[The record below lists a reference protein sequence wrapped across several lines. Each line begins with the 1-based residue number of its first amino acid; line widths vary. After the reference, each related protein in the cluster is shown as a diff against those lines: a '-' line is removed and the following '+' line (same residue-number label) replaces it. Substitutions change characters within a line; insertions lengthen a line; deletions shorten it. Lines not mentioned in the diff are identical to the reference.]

1 MSISAAFGRVRSGWR
16 KGARTRT
23 MAYAILISLVCGA
36 IGFLE
41 PVDDAMR
48 TLRYTVRSVPGDPK
62 VVVVGIDEKSL
73 DALNERYPWP
83 RARFATLID
92 NLKKAGADKVLFDKA
107 LADADTPENDR
118 AFIEVAK
125 KYRGD
130 IYLGAGFG
138 QSRDG
143 VVQNILLPAASIR
156 PYVNIATFK
165 TRYNL
170 LGQIDEVYMEAKD
183 GPRRYPSISTV
194 VSGQKAIPG
203 RHVRPDYSISADN
216 VTFLSASDVILNP
229 KKIGSLKG
237 ADIIVGDVAR
247 SLGDIR
253 FLPGQSAQ
261 PGVFIHAIAAQ
272 TMKAGVPI
280 DAGWFAPWILAVA
293 AGAVIMFVK
302 GRYWQ
307 LGVAITGFAAAVGV
321 PVLLDAE
328 HVSVEISPALL
339 MLTIAVIQNARLR
352 LGWQKSRTNE
362 SSGLANVFA
371 LRELKSVAGTAVVAA
386 KVDNFAAIVAS
397 FPRDVESTVVAGI
410 VGRLRLQDESLTIY
424 QADDGVFYWI
434 SPTQNSVDLGHHLDG
449 LKAMFAA
456 PLQVGDRRVD
466 VAVSFGADLDASRP
480 VASRA
485 GSALLC
491 ADEALRSGQRWKL
504 YDPTRSADA
513 AWQLS
518 LASEIDRAMD
528 AEEFW
533 LAYQPKLDLRSGRI
547 TGAEILLRWLHPDRG
562 NISPGEFI
570 PVAERSQRIR
580 RLTDYVVDRALSA
593 AQLLAADGD
602 FKLAINVSVPILGDA
617 KFANDLITK
626 CKRNGVPSRRIVVEI
641 TESVLMSADDAQVE
655 KTLQQ
660 LRDFGFG
667 LSIDDF
673 GTGFSSLEYVRSIPA
688 HEMKIDQ
695 SFVKRVLTSAADR
708 VVVESVLR
716 MAHELGRYVVAEGVE
731 DAETLEFLRQLGCD
745 EVQGYYVGRPVDFMT
760 FRTRVQKDA
769 ADQQN
774 GGQAAA

>member
-1 MSISAAFGRVRSGWR
+1 MNVSTAFTRVRAGWR
-16 KGARTRT
+16 KAARTRILV
-23 MAYAILISLVCGA
+23 YALLISLFSGA
-36 IGFLE
+36 IGLLE
-41 PVDDAMR
+41 PVDDAIR
-48 TLRYTVRSVPGDPK
+48 TLRYTVRSVPGDK
-62 VVVVGIDEKSL
+62 HVVVVGIDEKSL
-73 DALNERYPWP
+73 SALNERYPWP
-83 RARFATLID
+83 RARYATMID
-92 NLKKAGADKVLFDKA
+92 NLKRAGADKVLFDKA

-118 AFIEVAK
+118 AFIAVAK
-125 KYRGD
+125 KYKGD
-130 IYLGAGFG
+130 IFLGAGFG
-138 QSRDG
+138 QSVNGNVDG
-143 VVQNILLPAASIR
+143 MLLPAETIR
-156 PYVNIATFK
+156 PHVGIATFK
-165 TRYNL
+165 TRFNA
-170 LGQIDEVYMEAKD
+170 LGQVDEVYMEALNK
-183 GPRRYPSISTV
+183 GERYPSISTV
-194 VSGQKAIPG
+194 VSGQKVIPG
-203 RHVRPDYSISADN
+203 RRVRPDFSISANN
-216 VTFLSASDVILNP
+216 VTYLTASDVILHP
-229 KKIGSLKG
+229 ERIGSLKG
-237 ADIIVGDVAR
+237 ANIIVGDVAR

-253 FLPGQSAQ
+253 FLPGQGAQ

-272 TMKAGVPI
+272 TMKPGVPV
-280 DAGWFAPWILAVA
+280 DAGWLAPLLIALGASVALVFA
-293 AGAVIMFVK
+293 K
-302 GRYWQ
+302 GRIWQ
-307 LGVAITGFAAAVGV
+307 VGITLSTFAAAILV
-321 PVLLDAE
+321 PVVLDAE
-328 HVSVEISPALL
+328 HVSIEISPAILL
-339 MLTIAVIQNARLR
+339 LSIAVIQNARLR

-371 LRELKSVAGTAVVAA
+371 LRELKSVPGTAVVAA
-386 KVDNFAAIVAS
+386 KVDNFSAIVAS
-397 FPRDVESTVVAGI
+397 FPRDVESSIVAGI
-410 VGRLRLQDESLTIY
+410 VGRLRLQDESLMVY
-424 QADDGVFYWI
+424 QADDGVFYWV
-434 SPTQNSVDLGHHLDG
+434 SSTQNPVDLGHHLDG

-466 VAVSFGADLDASRP
+466 VAVSFGADLDATRP

-491 ADEALRSGQRWKL
+491 ADEAIRSGQRWKL
-504 YDPTRSADA
+504 YDPNRSADA

-518 LASEIDRAMD
+518 FASEIDRAMD

-547 TGAEILLRWLHPDRG
+547 TGAEILLRWLHPERG

-580 RLTDYVVDRALSA
+580 RLTDYVVDRAMSA

-617 KFANDLITK
+617 KFADDLIDK

-641 TESVLMSADDAQVE
+641 TESVLMSADDVQVA
-655 KTLQQ
+655 KSLQQ
-660 LRDFGFG
+660 LRDYGFG

-731 DAETLEFLRQLGCD
+731 DAETLELLRKLGCD
-745 EVQGYYVGRPVDFMT
+745 EVQGYFIGRPVDFMT
-760 FRTRVQKDA
+760 FRTRLQKDA

>member
-1 MSISAAFGRVRSGWR
+1 MSIYTAFQEFRAHWR

-23 MAYAILISLVCGA
+23 LIYAILISMGCGA
-36 IGFLE
+36 IGLLE
-41 PVDDAMR
+41 PVDDGIR
-48 TLRYTVRSVPGDPK
+48 TLRYTVRSVPGDPT

-83 RARFATLID
+83 RARFATMIE
-92 NLKKAGADKVLFDKA
+92 NLKKAGANKILFDKA
-107 LADADTPENDR
+107 LADADTPENDQ
-118 AFIEVAK
+118 AFIDVAK

-138 QSRDG
+138 QSRNG
-143 VVQNILLPAASIR
+143 NVENILLPAPSIR
-156 PYVNIATFK
+156 PYVKIATFK

-170 LGQIDEVYMEAKD
+170 MGQIDEVYMEAID
-183 GPRRYPSISTV
+183 GTRRYPSISTV
-194 VSGQKAIPG
+194 VSGQKVIPG
-203 RHVRPDYSISADN
+203 RHIRPDFSISATD
-216 VTFLSASDVILNP
+216 VTFLPASDVILHP
-229 KKIGSLKG
+229 DKIGSLKG
-237 ADIIVGDVAR
+237 TDVIVGDVAR

-272 TMKAGVPI
+272 TMKRGVPI
-280 DAGWFAPWILAVA
+280 DAGWFGPWLLAVV
-293 AGAVIMFVK
+293 AGAVIMFAR

-307 LGVAITGFAAAVGV
+307 LGIAISGFAAAVGV
-321 PVLLDAE
+321 PVLLDAA
-328 HVSVEISPALL
+328 HISVEISPALL

-352 LGWQKSRTNE
+352 LGWRKSRTNE
-362 SSGLANVFA
+362 NSGLANVFA
-371 LRELKSVAGTAVVAA
+371 LRELKSVAGTAVIAA

-397 FPRDVESTVVAGI
+397 FPRDVESSVIAGI

-424 QADDGVFYWI
+424 QADDGVFYWV
-434 SPTQNSVDLGHHLDG
+434 SPTQTSIDLGHHLDG

-466 VAVSFGADLDASRP
+466 VAISFGADLDATRP

-504 YDPTRSADA
+504 YDPNRSADA

-547 TGAEILLRWLHPDRG
+547 TGAEILLRWLHPERG

-580 RLTDYVVDRALSA
+580 RLTDYVVDRAMSA
-593 AQLLAADGD
+593 AQLIAADGD

-617 KFANDLITK
+617 KFADELIAK
-626 CKRNGVPSRRIVVEI
+626 CKRSGVPSRRIVVEI
-641 TESVLMSADDAQVE
+641 TESVLMSADDTQVE

-660 LRDFGFG
+660 LRDYGFG

-731 DAETLEFLRQLGCD
+731 DAETLELLRNLGCD
-745 EVQGYYVGRPVDFMT
+745 EVQGYFVGRPVDFMT
-760 FRTRVQKDA
+760 FRTRLQKDV
-769 ADQQN
+769 ADRQTA
-774 GGQAAA
+774 GQAAA